1 MPFMELFFTYE
12 DNLPPGTGY
21 VLFGKEHICIL
32 IFSLCLTVGCICLYD
47 KGNTAFEGCMRKCVA
62 AALVVLIA
70 LRQAYVCLVGA
81 NIVYDLPLHLC
92 SIAGIVCFIYE
103 YTGSVIHERIKSVLE
118 QALFALCLP
127 GAVLAIVFSDGIM
140 YPVFHFVTIESGLFH
155 VFIIVYVIFKIKD
168 GDIKPGIREA
178 YKSGIFLVIV
188 AIPVYLFDRAFRA
201 NYMFLM
207 GPSQGSPLT
216 GLYTGYGYEIYMI
229 GYGLL
234 AMAEV
239 LIINGIGSII
249 VKRMITPKRIDQQP
263 GVKSYNTPKQL

>member
-1 MPFMELFFTYE
+1 MSPIELFFTYAN
-12 DNLPPGTGY
+12 NLPPGSGY

-32 IFSLCLTVGCICLYD
+32 IVSLFLIVGCICLYD
-47 KGNTAFEGCMRKCVA
+47 KGTVAFKGRMRKCVA

-103 YTGSVIHERIKSVLE
+103 YTGSVIPERIKSVLE

-127 GAVLAIVFSDGIM
+127 GAVLAIAFSDGTM
-140 YPVFHFVTIESGLFH
+140 YPVVHFVTIESGLFH

-178 YKSGIFLVIV
+178 YKSGIFLLVV
-188 AIPVYLFDRAFRA
+188 VIPVYLFDRAFRA

-216 GLYTGYGYEIYMI
+216 GLYTGYGYAGYMV
-229 GYGLL
+229 GYGLV

-239 LIINGIGSII
+239 VVINGIGS
-249 VKRMITPKRIDQQP
+249 VITKKKDHSKGDSSIEKDE
-263 GVKSYNTPKQL
+263 VL

>member
-1 MPFMELFFTYE
+1 
-12 DNLPPGTGY
+12 
-21 VLFGKEHICIL
+21 
-32 IFSLCLTVGCICLYD
+32 
-47 KGNTAFEGCMRKCVA
+47 MRKCVA

-103 YTGSVIHERIKSVLE
+103 YTGNIIPKRIKSVLE

-127 GAVLAIVFSDGIM
+127 GAVLAIVFSDGTM

-155 VFIIVYVIFKIKD
+155 VFIIVYVILKIKD

-178 YKSGIFLVIV
+178 YKSGIFLLVV
-188 AIPVYLFDRAFRA
+188 VIPVYLFDRAFRA

-216 GLYTGYGYEIYMI
+216 GLYTRFGYAGYMI
-229 GYGLL
+229 GYGLVS
-234 AMAEV
+234 MTEV
-239 LIINGIGSII
+239 VVINLIGS
-249 VKRMITPKRIDQQP
+249 VITKKIDHSK
-263 GVKSYNTPKQL
+263 GDALTEVDEVR

>member
-1 MPFMELFFTYE
+1 MELFFTYE

-32 IFSLCLTVGCICLYD
+32 IFSLILTCGCVYLYEKKD
-47 KGNTAFEGCMRKCVA
+47 TVFKEYMRKSVA
-62 AALVVLIA
+62 VALVALIA
-70 LRQAYVCLVGA
+70 LRQVYVCCVGA
-81 NIVYDLPLHLC
+81 DIVYDLPLHLC

-103 YTGSVIHERIKSVLE
+103 YTYSMIPEAIKSVLE

-127 GAVLAIVFSDGIM
+127 GAVLAIVFSNGTM
-140 YPVFHFVTIESGLFH
+140 YPVIHFITIESGLFH
-155 VFIIVYVIFKIKD
+155 VFIIVYVIFRIKD
-168 GDIKPGIREA
+168 GDIHPDIKEA
-178 YKSGIFLVIV
+178 YKNVFFLLAV
-188 AIPVYLFDRAFRA
+188 AAPVYLFDRVFHA

-207 GPSQGSPLT
+207 RPSQGSPLT

-249 VKRMITPKRIDQQP
+249 VKRMITPKRIHLQP
-263 GVKSYNTPKQL
+263 GVKSYNTPKQ

>member
-1 MPFMELFFTYE
+1 MELFFTYE

-32 IFSLCLTVGCICLYD
+32 IFSLILTCGCVYLYD
-47 KGNTAFEGCMRKCVA
+47 KKDTVFKEHMRKSVA
-62 AALVVLIA
+62 AALVVLVA
-70 LRQAYVCLVGA
+70 LRQVYVCCVGA
-81 NIVYDLPLHLC
+81 DIVYDLPLHLC

-103 YTGSVIHERIKSVLE
+103 YIYSMIPEAIKSVLE

-207 GPSQGSPLT
+207 GSSQGSPLT
-216 GLYTGYGYEIYMI
+216 GLYTGYGYAGYMV
-229 GYGLL
+229 GYGLV

-239 LIINGIGSII
+239 VVINGIGS
-249 VKRMITPKRIDQQP
+249 VITKKNDHSKGDSSIEKDE
-263 GVKSYNTPKQL
+263 VL